1 MPTRDKFHQECRVAL
16 EKDGWTITHDFV
28 LSFLIHKHKALYNG
42 KIENYQNII
51 TQILEEYAEYL
62 NEPNIE
68 TQVICDYKRNHFQL
82 IKIGWENDRRYH
94 YCVFHFDI
102 KNEKIW
108 LQENNSDIRIALDLE
123 QKGVPKS
130 EIVLGI
136 HAPSLRSYS
145 DYAAA

>member
-1 MPTRDKFHQECRVAL
+1 M
-16 EKDGWTITHDFV
+16 EK
-28 LSFLIHKHKALYNG
+28 L
-42 KIENYQNII
+42 ENYQNII
-51 TQILEEYAEYL
+51 TQLLEEYAEYL

-82 IKIGWENDRRYH
+82 VKIGWENNKRYH

-108 LQENNSDIRIALDLE
+108 LQENNTDIPITSDLE
-123 QKGVPKS
+123 RLGVIKS

-136 HAPSLRSYS
+136 HAPSLRRYS
-145 DYAAA
+145 DYAVS

>member
-42 KIENYQNII
+42 
-51 TQILEEYAEYL
+51 
-62 NEPNIE
+62 
-68 TQVICDYKRNHFQL
+68 
-82 IKIGWENDRRYH
+82 
-94 YCVFHFDI
+94 